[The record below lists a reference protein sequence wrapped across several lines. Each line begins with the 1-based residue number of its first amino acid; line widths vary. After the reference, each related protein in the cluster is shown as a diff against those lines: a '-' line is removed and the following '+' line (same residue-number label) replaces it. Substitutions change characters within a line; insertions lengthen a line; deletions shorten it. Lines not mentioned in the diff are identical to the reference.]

1 MSDNATGN
9 NGFDKINPSH
19 YKGYSKEVIEMM
31 VDIFGAEA
39 VINHCECN
47 AFKYRMRMG
56 NKPNESMET
65 DLKKERWY
73 LDKAK
78 ELRDSLHK

>member
-1 MSDNATGN
+1 MSDNNNAN
-9 NGFDKINPSH
+9 NGFDKINPNH
-19 YKGYSKEVIEMM
+19 YKSYSKETIQMM
-31 VDIFGAEA
+31 VDVFGVQA

-56 NKPNESMET
+56 NKPNESISD

-73 LDKAK
+73 LDKAN
-78 ELRDSLHK
+78 ELRNSLHK

>member
-1 MSDNATGN
+1 MSDNATNN

-19 YKGYSKEVIEMM
+19 YKSYSKETIEMM
-31 VDIFGAEA
+31 VAVFGVQA
-39 VINHCECN
+39 VINYCECN

-56 NKPNESMET
+56 NKPNETIET

>member
-1 MSDNATGN
+1 MSDNN
-9 NGFDKINPSH
+9 NANIGFDKINPNH
-19 YKGYSKEVIEMM
+19 YKSYSKETIQMM
-31 VDIFGAEA
+31 VDVFGVQA

-56 NKPNESMET
+56 NKPNESISD

-73 LDKAK
+73 LDKAN
-78 ELRDSLHK
+78 ELRSL

>member
-19 YKGYSKEVIEMM
+19 YKGYSKEVIQMM
-31 VDIFGAEA
+31 VDIFGAEKVA
-39 VINHCECN
+39 IHCECN

-56 NKPNESMET
+56 NKPNESIET

-73 LDKAK
+73 LDKAN
-78 ELRDSLHK
+78 ELRSL